1 MPVGVTA
8 CTIPHLQRHD
18 GASLFAMTSRALLAA
33 VAIAAS
39 GCGGTAGFH
48 AAWPDTQLELRD
60 DADREQAIDRLW
72 LIPPGPERE
81 RARAPIA
88 AALARRIGDAVEDD
102 QPFIA
107 AALLDQLTSLWQGDP
122 GAVGRGLADQ

>member
-1 MPVGVTA
+1 
-8 CTIPHLQRHD
+8 
-18 GASLFAMTSRALLAA
+18 MTRSWTVALAA
-33 VAIAAS
+33 AALVAAAPALV
-39 GCGGTAGFH
+39 GCGGAGFH
-48 AAWPDTQLELRD
+48 AAWPDARVELRD

-72 LIPPGPERE
+72 LLAPAERD

-88 AALARRIGDAVEDD
+88 AALALRISDAIEDD

-122 GAVGRGLADQ
+122 TTVGRGLAGQAALLRGL